1 MKEKFVLL
9 ILTIEMRS
17 FWNAIVLFFSDFLS
31 LNNFNYYIFIEWYN
45 EYYANIICN
54 HYFNN

>member
-31 LNNFNYYIFIEWYN
+31 LNNFNYYIFIE
-45 EYYANIICN
+45 
-54 HYFNN
+54 